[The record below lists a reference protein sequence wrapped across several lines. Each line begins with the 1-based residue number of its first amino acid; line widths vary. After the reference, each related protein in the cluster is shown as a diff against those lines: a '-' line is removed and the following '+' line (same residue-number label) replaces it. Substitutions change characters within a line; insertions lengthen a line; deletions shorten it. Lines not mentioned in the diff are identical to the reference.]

1 MESHSNNEHKAKILL
16 EFLEICKVPCVS
28 VSHLSGLQ
36 IPRETLLNEAIYG
49 EAKQFI
55 PKFKKIFSSSYL
67 TSLQSGAEKN
77 QRWPLLNL
85 LRQILKSYKYNLTP
99 KRLANGYSKTGKK
112 LYRRIFLVSKINT
125 IDNNDNDNDKE
136 EIDNIEE
143 KTN

>member
-1 MESHSNNEHKAKILL
+1 MESNSNNEHKEKILL

-49 EAKQFI
+49 EAKHFI

-112 LYRRIFLVSKINT
+112 LYRRVFIVGKLNAVDDDNNKEEKDNLGKKIN
-125 IDNNDNDNDKE
+125 
-136 EIDNIEE
+136 
-143 KTN
+143 

>member
-1 MESHSNNEHKAKILL
+1 MESISNNEDKEKILL
-16 EFLEICKVPCVS
+16 EFLEICKVPCVGIS
-28 VSHLSGLQ
+28 QLSGLQ
-36 IPRETLLNEAIYG
+36 IPRETLLSETAYKD
-49 EAKQFI
+49 AKHFI

-112 LYRRIFLVSKINT
+112 LYRRIFLVSKMNSVSQG
-125 IDNNDNDNDKE
+125 NNDKDNDKE
-136 EIDNIEE
+136 EN
-143 KTN
+143 TN